1 MKSKYLTLVKTKT
14 NKIMTQKTIGL
25 FIGSL
30 RKEANSRKIA
40 KNLIKMTPE
49 GFTFKIIEIGQLE
62 FYNQDFDDHNQ
73 VPDSYTA
80 FRKEVSELDG
90 LIFITPEYNR
100 SMPAVLKNA
109 LDVASRPFGK
119 NVWNNKPGAVIS
131 SSTGAIGGFGANH
144 HLRQSLTF
152 LNIPTM
158 QQPEIYLG
166 KLKPDVFDENGYF
179 NNEKTTSFIQNFVDA
194 YVKWFQ
200 QLTK

>member
-90 LIFITPEYNR
+90 LIFITR
-100 SMPAVLKNA
+100 
-109 LDVASRPFGK
+109 
-119 NVWNNKPGAVIS
+119 I
-131 SSTGAIGGFGANH
+131 
-144 HLRQSLTF
+144 
-152 LNIPTM
+152 
-158 QQPEIYLG
+158 
-166 KLKPDVFDENGYF
+166 
-179 NNEKTTSFIQNFVDA
+179 
-194 YVKWFQ
+194 
-200 QLTK
+200 